1 MAEYG
6 GALVVQVGKVEIE
19 NSTFHNNHAL
29 SAAAIHV
36 FGEEVTLTHVTMTDN
51 IANTGVGNA
60 IHRQGGIVRLRNSI
74 VDSRVAGDD
83 CANGLDEASGN
94 LSADGTCSILPSK
107 NARLGPVTGT
117 PAWRP
122 LLDGSPAIDAA
133 EAEFCLETDQLGT
146 ARPQG
151 DGCDI
156 GAFETITAM
165 PAPPPIEPPPACTL
179 SLKIIAANTDAPA
192 GGCPAGNGH
201 NIIVLDGD
209 IELEA
214 SLPAITSD
222 ITIEGNGFTI
232 DGRVRYRIFKV
243 QRGKLTINNMTLT
256 QGVGS
261 GLNAGGGA
269 VWLEGTGRLEAN
281 RVVFSNN
288 RGTSTGGAIGSKFW
302 NISFTVNDSHFVNNR
317 AGQGGAIGMNGG
329 GYATI
334 TNSSFINNRGSYSGG
349 AIGST
354 SGSVKVSNS
363 SFIGNQSG
371 KGGALHVD
379 GGGGSDG
386 AVPITLTHV
395 TMLNNVASYGEGIY
409 VDKEDNADIA
419 VRLRNSIIVGSADKV
434 DDCDARLA
442 QNTNNFIADGSCSP
456 KLSGDPMLEE
466 LGDTAA
472 RAALLPGSPA
482 IDAANPVYC
491 AEYDQTGRPRPLGY
505 GCDIGAIELMPEPEA
520 LSGCQVTT
528 THNLNFRDSPKGVR
542 IGSAPYSATL
552 AATARTPGWFQVE
565 YEGATGWISADYV
578 EKEGDCDLD

>member
-1 MAEYG
+1 MILQGLNRAALVWMFLLAAALSQLSLVSAADSYDSLVAAIQAANSGGSGEITLSGDIALSGALPAITGSVTIEGAGHSISGAGEYRILDVSGGRLVIRNLTLTKGSGEDGGALRMRFGASVEIWGSAFSDNRAATGGAISIHGRSSRLTIENSSFSGNKADKWAGAIDVGNSTVTIRGSSFTDNSVAEYG

-107 NARLGPVTGT
+107 NARLGPVTRT

-165 PAPPPIEPPPACTL
+165 PAPPPIEPPPPCPL
-179 SLKIIAANTDAPA
+179 SLKIIAANTNAPA
-192 GGCPAGNGH
+192 GGCPAGSGH
-201 NIIVLDGD
+201 DIIVLDGD

-281 RVVFSNN
+281 DIVFSNN
-288 RGTSTGGAIGSKFW
+288 RGATGGAIGSKFW
-302 NISFTVNDSHFVNNR
+302 NISFTVNNSHFVNNK
-317 AGQGGAIGMNGG
+317 ADWGGAIGMSGG

-334 TNSSFINNRGSYSGG
+334 NNSSFVNNSGGRSFGSGG
-349 AIGST
+349 AI
-354 SGSVKVSNS
+354 S
-363 SFIGNQSG
+363 S
-371 KGGALHVD
+371 
-379 GGGGSDG
+379 
-386 AVPITLTHV
+386 
-395 TMLNNVASYGEGIY
+395 
-409 VDKEDNADIA
+409 
-419 VRLRNSIIVGSADKV
+419 
-434 DDCDARLA
+434 
-442 QNTNNFIADGSCSP
+442 
-456 KLSGDPMLEE
+456 
-466 LGDTAA
+466 
-472 RAALLPGSPA
+472 
-482 IDAANPVYC
+482 
-491 AEYDQTGRPRPLGY
+491 
-505 GCDIGAIELMPEPEA
+505 
-520 LSGCQVTT
+520 
-528 THNLNFRDSPKGVR
+528 
-542 IGSAPYSATL
+542 YSA
-552 AATARTPGWFQVE
+552 Q
-565 YEGATGWISADYV
+565 SAQQQH
-578 EKEGDCDLD
+578 LRWQ